1 MCSAYNAV
9 CRVCCLSLVFGHM
22 CLVCFVIFLFQWF
35 YFFVHTDHN
44 IQGKMWRLLEMS
56 LAQNNPSKLLPC
68 SLQQANI
75 HLTLLPCSL
84 QQANIHLNQRLRDLG
99 DVFLPEE
106 SQHGC
111 DPHEAR
117 SEPRSCRRY
126 VREILLKSFRNRQ
139 EQTYEKSLAQRNWG
153 NVRHERAVS

>member
-1 MCSAYNAV
+1 MP
-9 CRVCCLSLVFGHM
+9 CLF
-22 CLVCFVIFLFQWF
+22 CDIFVSVVLFFL
-35 YFFVHTDHN
+35 TDDRDHN

-84 QQANIHLNQRLRDLG
+84 QQASIHLTQRLRDLG